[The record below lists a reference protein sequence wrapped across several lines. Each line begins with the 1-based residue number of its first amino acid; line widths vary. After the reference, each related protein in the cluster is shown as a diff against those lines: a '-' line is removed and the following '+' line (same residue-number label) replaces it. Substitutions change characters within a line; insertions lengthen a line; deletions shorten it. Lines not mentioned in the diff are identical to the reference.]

1 MQLSLRLFIP
11 AIQGKYHRQISLR
24 SKASV
29 VKIPHS
35 TIFCA
40 HICVKYSEIIVCII
54 NVWGLSSLYCL
65 YEEAS

>member
-1 MQLSLRLFIP
+1 MSLRLFIP

-24 SKASV
+24 SKVSV

-35 TIFCA
+35 TIFLCT
-40 HICVKYSEIIVCII
+40 KYSEIIACII